1 MAAAAVA
8 APIFAIQAVV
18 PVLAAPALVGER
30 WNVGVPFGL
39 ALVLGGTVLLGRSP
53 AVLRLV
59 EVAE

>member
-1 MAAAAVA
+1 
-8 APIFAIQAVV
+8 
-18 PVLAAPALVGER
+18 VLAAPALVGEH
-30 WNVGVPFGL
+30 WNLGVPFGL